1 VIVCQAAMGLGTLM
15 GGWKIIHT
23 MGSKITRLQP
33 VGGFAAETAGA
44 VSLFTATALGV
55 PVSTTHTITGA
66 IIGVGSTR
74 RCGTIARPPNRSPQ
88 LHSRM
93 NSFFVLLGIETW
105 KPILTALLLPPVPL
119 LLLVLVGAWLLSAR
133 RRLGWPVL
141 LGGLGLLWL
150 TASHAPAQ
158 WFAQVALSV
167 PPALTAERIRE
178 LKGEAAGKR
187 PFAIVVLGGG
197 VEALAPEY
205 GTSNLQPLSMER
217 LRYGLWLARQTGA
230 PVAFSGGVGHAQRE
244 SPSEAEVAARIAA
257 QEFGRPLKW
266 VEDQSRDTR
275 ENAARSVALLKRTGI
290 DHIVLVTTGLH
301 MPRALRAFREAA
313 GSTMRVEAAPI
324 SLARNTE
331 VTLLGWL
338 PSNAGF
344 TQMRYALRE
353 LFGLW
358 AGA

>member
-1 VIVCQAAMGLGTLM
+1 
-15 GGWKIIHT
+15 
-23 MGSKITRLQP
+23 
-33 VGGFAAETAGA
+33 
-44 VSLFTATALGV
+44 
-55 PVSTTHTITGA
+55 
-66 IIGVGSTR
+66 
-74 RCGTIARPPNRSPQ
+74 
-88 LHSRM
+88 M

-141 LGGLGLLWL
+141 IGGLGLLWL

-167 PPALTAERIRE
+167 PPALTAERIRD
-178 LKGEAAGKR
+178 LKVEAAGKR

-230 PVAFSGGVGHAQRE
+230 PVAFSGGVGHAQPQ
-244 SPSEAEVAARIAA
+244 SPTEAEVAARIAS

-266 VEDQSRDTR
+266 LEDRSRDTR
-275 ENAARSVALLKRTGI
+275 ENAVQSVALLKRAGI

-301 MPRALRAFREAA
+301 MPRALRAFRQAA
-313 GSTMRVEAAPI
+313 GPAMRIEAAPV
-324 SLARNTE
+324 SLAKSSDLAVLT
-331 VTLLGWL
+331 WL
-338 PSNAGF
+338 PSSAGF
-344 TQMRYALRE
+344 MQMRFAVRE
-353 LFGLW
+353 LIGMW